1 MSDDALE
8 QDEAAPE
15 EAASGVRSTA
25 RATLAKRLADVVC
38 LPTSRVTPQERHIT
52 GDLLL
57 EMLRGADPE
66 LRRRIARRISG
77 LSDAP
82 SALVR
87 YLGRDSID
95 VSHPLLVECDSLRD
109 SDLVAIAVSGS
120 AEHRRLIASRR
131 EVSELVGN
139 SLVEY
144 AEPDVIE
151 ALLKNSGAALATET
165 IECMVAAS
173 REHLQFCRLLV
184 RRQELRPSQALTLYW
199 WSDTDSRRAILRR
212 FAVDRSV
219 LQEVASDVFAMA
231 AAESWADDVVRKALQ
246 FIERR
251 QRNRAALDKCSYDS
265 VEALVET
272 AARIGLD
279 AELAEELSYL
289 CGVKPACG
297 AKILSDPGGEPIAV
311 LCKSVGLKRDGMAL
325 LWRALR
331 RPAEE
336 GDEAWAN
343 AIETY
348 DSLSNEKSQTVLR
361 YWNWSLT
368 SAFSPALA
376 DAYETEADD
385 IDAYSAAQKSA
396 RLVFGRTI

>member
-8 QDEAAPE
+8 QEETAPE
-15 EAASGVRSTA
+15 TISGVRTNA
-25 RATLAKRLADVVC
+25 RTTLAKRLADVVC

-57 EMLRGADPE
+57 EMLRGADPD
-66 LRRRIARRISG
+66 LRRRIAKRISG

-87 YLGRDSID
+87 YLGRDTID
-95 VSHPLLVECDSLRD
+95 VSQPLLVECDSLRD
-109 SDLVAIAVSGS
+109 SDLVAISTSGS

-151 ALLKNSGAALATET
+151 ALLKNSGAELSTET
-165 IECMVAAS
+165 VECMVAAS
-173 REHLQFCRLLV
+173 REHLQFCRMLV
-184 RRQELRPSQALTLYW
+184 RRPELRPSQALTLYW

-219 LQEVASDVFAMA
+219 LQEVASDVFVMA

-251 QRNRAALDKCSYDS
+251 QRNRAALDKCAYDS
-265 VEALVET
+265 VEALVDT

-311 LCKSVGLKRDGMAL
+311 LCKSVGLKREGMAK

-331 RPAEE
+331 RPNEE
-336 GDEAWAN
+336 GDENWAN
-343 AIETY
+343 ALETY

-368 SAFSPALA
+368 SAFSPTLA